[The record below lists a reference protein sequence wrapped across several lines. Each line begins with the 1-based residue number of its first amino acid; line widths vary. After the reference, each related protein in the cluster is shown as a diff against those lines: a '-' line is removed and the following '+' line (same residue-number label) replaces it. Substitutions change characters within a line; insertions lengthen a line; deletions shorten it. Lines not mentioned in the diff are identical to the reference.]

1 VTDQEVMEGARER
14 HLIAKALCLA
24 IAAIDATEPA
34 LQAHSDRT
42 EMAFLLDGLLP
53 GDTALESYGASARR
67 VVRAIRNVQ

>member
-1 VTDQEVMEGARER
+1 MTDHEELEAARER
-14 HLIAKALCLA
+14 HLIAKALCIA

-53 GDTALESYGASARR
+53 GDKALEFYGASARR